1 MNGLTVRLGA
11 AAVAAGC
18 AAILGVAAQLEPA
31 PAGLGTHQQLGLR
44 QCAWLG
50 ERGYACPTCGMTTA
64 FALAADGRLGAAF
77 VTQPAAA
84 LGAMTAAMIVW
95 IAMWVVWLGEPAM
108 RHVRKLWR
116 PGWYAAGL
124 IVLTGGAWAW
134 KLSIG

>member
-1 MNGLTVRLGA
+1 
-11 AAVAAGC
+11 
-18 AAILGVAAQLEPA
+18 
-31 PAGLGTHQQLGLR
+31 
-44 QCAWLG
+44 
-50 ERGYACPTCGMTTA
+50 MTTA